1 MKSNVS
7 NYWKKSLENR
17 RSLTFKLDKK
27 NFDSEVPDFPRELV
41 LDINNRCNHKC
52 YFCAN
57 PKIEKYDSLDFD
69 LALKLMKEARSL
81 GATDLGLQA
90 TGEPFMD
97 KRLAQFV
104 LAGKKIGYSYIYIN
118 SNGALASPEKVK
130 PVIDAGCDS
139 IKFSIN
145 AHNREDFKS
154 VHGYDDFDKVISNLK
169 WIFNYRNEKK
179 VKMGIY
185 VSSVSNSKTEITK
198 DVKNTITDHCDNFSI
213 REVSNQGGSMMELNN
228 TEEIINGNILG
239 SLEKSEYT
247 SRCVYPFNRVVV
259 NPYGS
264 VIPCTADFHN
274 MLEIGD
280 AKSNSLIDIWKSDP
294 FKYLRKK
301 HLTDDYEGI
310 FCDKCLNNKVCKSE
324 KLVNAFEKKL

>member
-1 MKSNVS
+1 MNDHIKT
-7 NYWKKSLENR
+7 YWKKSLQNR
-17 RSLTFKLDKK
+17 RKLTFKLDKK
-27 NFDSEVPDFPRELV
+27 NFNSEIPDFPRELV
-41 LDINNRCNHKC
+41 IDINNRCNHKC

-57 PKIEKYDSLDFD
+57 PKIEKYDSISFD
-69 LALKLMKEARSL
+69 LALKLMKEAKNL

-97 KRLAQFV
+97 KRLADFV
-104 LAGKKIGYSYIYIN
+104 LAGKKIGYSYVYIN
-118 SNGALASPEKVK
+118 SNGALASPKKAK

-145 AHNREDFKS
+145 AHNKEDFKL

-169 WIFNYRNEKK
+169 WIFNYRNENNI
-179 VKMGIY
+179 KMGIY
-185 VSSVSNSKTEITK
+185 VSSVNSSKTKITN
-198 DVKNTITDHCDNFSI
+198 DVKNTITAHCDNFSI
-213 REVSNQGGSMMELNN
+213 REISNQGGSMMELNE
-228 TEEIINGNILG
+228 TEEIVNGNILG
-239 SLEKSEYT
+239 SLEKNEYT

-259 NPYGS
+259 NPFGN

-280 AKSNSLIDIWKSDP
+280 AKNNNLIDIWKSDT

-301 HLTDDYEGI
+301 HLDGDYEGI
-310 FCDKCLNNKVCKSE
+310 FCDKCLNNKICKSV
-324 KLVNAFEKKL
+324 KLDVAFEKKL